1 VSSSATSLPAG
12 KWRQGSSGEGVMKW
26 MIASLLA
33 VTLLVLPPESVSAGS
48 CPEAFHLHDVGD
60 DHEHGDHRH
69 VGPSRATVDRNGNGL
84 ICVKHVTPDGD
95 IHVHIDDLTR

>member
-1 VSSSATSLPAG
+1 
-12 KWRQGSSGEGVMKW
+12 MKW
-26 MIASLLA
+26 AIASLLA
-33 VTLLVLPPESVSAGS
+33 VALLGLPPASASADG
-48 CPEAFHLHDVGD
+48 CPDAFHLHAVSD

-69 VGPSRATVDRNGNGL
+69 VGLSADKVDRNGNGL